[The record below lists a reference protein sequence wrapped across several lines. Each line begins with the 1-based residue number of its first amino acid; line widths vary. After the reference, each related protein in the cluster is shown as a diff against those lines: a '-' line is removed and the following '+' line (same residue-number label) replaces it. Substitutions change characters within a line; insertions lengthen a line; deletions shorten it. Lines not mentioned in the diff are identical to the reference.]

1 MHSTMR
7 VEVEVKSRGG
17 QPLDESAPTGYTDS
31 MDSDAARPLETISEP
46 SRVAVDDEGIGP
58 DELGL
63 AARNHGMPLE
73 AMRWDV
79 TPIGLHYL
87 LTHYDIPAV
96 DDTSWRLDVS
106 GLVDVGLSLTLD
118 DLRARHSVSHTV
130 TMECAGNGRA
140 RLLPRPISQPWLHE
154 AVGTMRWTGTPLAAL
169 LREAGLDPRASDV
182 VFTGLDHGVERG
194 VEQRYQRG
202 LSLDDALRDEVLL
215 AYECN
220 GAPLPPQHGFPLRLL
235 VPGWYGM
242 TSVKW
247 LSSIEVVDTPF
258 DGYQMRAYRLRQESG
273 EPGEALSRIDPRAL
287 VVPPGSPDFMSR
299 RRFLRAGTVVLEG
312 RAWSGWGEVSRVEVS
327 TDGGGSWREAEVEP
341 AVGPH
346 AWRRWTLGW
355 EATPGE
361 YVVAARATDATGR
374 SQPAD
379 QPWNRGGFA
388 NTSTQHVEVLVLPT

>member
-1 MHSTMR
+1 
-7 VEVEVKSRGG
+7 
-17 QPLDESAPTGYTDS
+17 LDETASTGYTDC
-31 MDSDAARPLETISEP
+31 MTLDAGSPLDTISEP
-46 SRVAVDDEGIGP
+46 SRVADEKEGIGQ

-79 TPIGLHYL
+79 TPIGMHYL

-96 DDTSWRLDVS
+96 DEQSWRLDVS
-106 GLVDVGLSLTLD
+106 GLVDLDLSLRLD
-118 DLRARHSVSHTV
+118 DLRSRPSVTHAV

-140 RLLPRPISQPWLHE
+140 RLLPRPVSQPWLHE
-154 AVGTMRWTGTPLAAL
+154 AVGTMQWTGTPLAGL
-169 LREAGLDPRASDV
+169 LREAGLDARATDV
-182 VFTGLDHGVERG
+182 VFTSLDHGVERG
-194 VEQRYQRG
+194 VEQSYQRG

-247 LSSIEVVDTPF
+247 LRSIEVVDEPF
-258 DGYQMRAYRLRQESG
+258 DGYQMQAYRLRQEKG

-299 RRFLRAGTVVLEG
+299 RRFLRAGSVVLEG
-312 RAWSGWGEVSRVEVS
+312 RAWSGWGDVTRVEVS
-327 TDGGGSWREAEVEP
+327 TDGGASWREAGLEP
-341 AVGPH
+341 AVGPY
-346 AWRRWTLGW
+346 AWRRWTLPW
-355 EATPGE
+355 DPTPGE

-374 SQPAD
+374 SQPGD

-388 NTSTQHVEVLVLPT
+388 NTSAQQVEVLVLPHD